1 MSKKNWRRFID
12 QATAT
17 MLKRLSRFFSGT
29 SLDGDCRHSSYKGRK
44 EKATPGRD
52 RLGFLVVESNKPLNR
67 LELLFIGRSKKRLE
81 SSLEKLAWSS
91 VASLRATLCA
101 GLK

>member
-1 MSKKNWRRFID
+1 MSKKNWPRFID
-12 QATAT
+12 QAMAT
-17 MLKRLSRFFSGT
+17 LLKRLSRFFSGT

-52 RLGFLVVESNKPLNR
+52 RLGFLVAESNPLNR
-67 LELLFIGRSKKRLE
+67 LELLFIGRSKKKSE